1 MVTVHDMVHI
11 QASKGPG
18 KRAMHE
24 ADQERKGK
32 ERKGRGRE
40 RKERRTGGTASSPSP
55 NKDIGE
61 RATASSRLAAADSN
75 TNFVV
80 DIGVATTEKARQQQG
95 AIRFSDYEIDGR
107 AAAAEVT
114 V

>member
-1 MVTVHDMVHI
+1 MTWCTFKQGAWQTSH
-11 QASKGPG
+11 ARG
-18 KRAMHE
+18 K
-24 ADQERKGK
+24 ERKGK
-32 ERKGRGRE
+32 EGRGRE
-40 RKERRTGGTASSPSP
+40 RKERRTEGTASSPSP

-61 RATASSRLAAADSN
+61 RATASCLLAAADSN

-80 DIGVATTEKARQQQG
+80 DIGVATTEKARQHQG